1 METMMSTHDPG
12 AVRKQTKIYKVVG
25 AVLFAATIATV
36 AAATWHHL
44 GITLGIFVAVLI
56 ATFKGSLVA
65 GYFMHLFSERKMIY
79 WVLALTAFF
88 FVAMIALIL
97 WTRGDQQGQQH
108 GIFAAPQEAAS
119 PHGN

>member
-1 METMMSTHDPG
+1 MSPHEPE
-12 AVRKQTKIYKVVG
+12 AVHKQTKIYKIVG
-25 AVLFAATIATV
+25 TVLFAATAATV

-65 GYFMHLFSERKMIY
+65 GYFMHLFAERKMIY

-88 FVAMIALIL
+88 FVAIIALIM
-97 WTRGDQQGQQH
+97 WTHRDQQGQPH
-108 GIFAAPQEAAS
+108 GIFAAPQEAAQ
-119 PHGN
+119 PHSE

>member
-1 METMMSTHDPG
+1 MSAQGTEVVH
-12 AVRKQTKIYKVVG
+12 KQTKIYKIVG
-25 AVLFAATIATV
+25 AVLFAATVATV
-36 AAATWHHL
+36 AAAMWHHL
-44 GITLGIFVAVLI
+44 GVTLGIFVAVLI

-65 GYFMHLFSERKMIY
+65 GYFMHLFGERKMIY

-108 GIFAAPQEAAS
+108 GIFVAPQENVQ
-119 PHGN
+119 PHGH